1 MSRAL
6 KAPFKDYEGIKSKDK
21 HIRLTKSM
29 MDNENFK
36 KLKPATVKVYM
47 YMKLWANGEKEFD
60 YSKSLGS
67 KVVSQMTYTN
77 AIKELIEKGFIERVY
92 FSDGGGHKPNR
103 YKFSD
108 KWTKNLPF

>member
-1 MSRAL
+1 MSRGL
-6 KAPFKDYEGIKSKDK
+6 KAPFKNYEGIKSKDK

-29 MDNENFK
+29 MDSEKFK

-47 YMKLWANGEKEFD
+47 YMKLWANGEIEFD

-67 KVVSQMTYTN
+67 NIVSPMTFSN
-77 AIKELIEKGFIERVY
+77 AVKELIEKGFIERIY
-92 FSDGGGHKPNR
+92 FSNGGGHKANR

-108 KWTKNLPF
+108 NWLKK

>member
-6 KAPFKDYEGIKSKDK
+6 KAPFKDYEGTKSKDK

-29 MDNENFK
+29 MNSENFK
-36 KLKPATVKVYM
+36 KLKPCTIIVYM

-92 FSDGGGHKPNR
+92 FSDGGGHRPNC

>member
-36 KLKPATVKVYM
+36 KLKPSTVIVYM

-92 FSDGGGHKPNR
+92 FSDGGGHRPNR

>member
-6 KAPFKDYEGIKSKDK
+6 KAPFKDYEGTKSKDK

-29 MDNENFK
+29 MNSENFK
-36 KLKPATVKVYM
+36 KLKPCTIIVYM

-67 KVVSQMTYTN
+67 KVVSQMTFAN
-77 AIKELIEKGFIERVY
+77 AIKELIENGFIERVY
-92 FSDGGGHKPNR
+92 FSNGGGHKPNR
-103 YKFSD
+103 YRFSNNWY
-108 KWTKNLPF
+108 KRSI